1 MSTVVLINDIIP
13 YLCIYVATPTGIG
26 QSPGLLK
33 GKLPIIYRS
42 PVRSHIPI
50 VLFQAVGK
58 TVMPVAVAH
67 KIEVVSVR
75 GMLGCF
81 QGTLPRI
88 ANRARRQTGMRVRV
102 VGRWKTHVGVV
113 QRAAVRALQEFG
125 VNHARIGL
133 QGDVF

>member
-26 QSPGLLK
+26 
-33 GKLPIIYRS
+33 LPIIYRS
-42 PVRSHIPI
+42 PVRCHIPI

-81 QGTLPRI
+81 QGTLSGI
-88 ANRARRQTGMRVRV
+88 ANRARRQTSMGVGI
-102 VGRWKTHVGVV
+102 VGRWKAHVSVV

-125 VNHARIGL
+125 VNHARVGL

>member
-1 MSTVVLINDIIP
+1 M
-13 YLCIYVATPTGIG
+13 YLCSYSDRNRSA
-26 QSPGLLK
+26 PGLSK
-33 GKLPIIYRS
+33 GKLPVIYRS
-42 PVRSHIPI
+42 AVRGHVPI

-81 QGTLPRI
+81 QGTLTRI
-88 ANRARRQTGMRVRV
+88 TNRARRQTGMRVRV

-125 VNHARIGL
+125 INHARVGL
-133 QGDVF
+133 QGEVF

>member
-1 MSTVVLINDIIP
+1 M
-13 YLCIYVATPTGIG
+13 YLCVNSNRNRSVPWTP
-26 QSPGLLK
+26 Q

-58 TVMPVAVAH
+58 KEMPVAVAH
-67 KIEVVSVR
+67 KVEVVSVR
-75 GMLGCF
+75 GMLGCLK
-81 QGTLPRI
+81 GTLARI

-125 VNHARIGL
+125 VNHARVGL

>member
-1 MSTVVLINDIIP
+1 M
-13 YLCIYVATPTGIG
+13 YLCSYSDRNRSVPWTP
-26 QSPGLLK
+26 Q
-33 GKLPIIYRS
+33 GKVTDYLPLS
-42 PVRSHIPI
+42 CTQPHSDCA
-50 VLFQAVGK
+50 LQAVGK

-125 VNHARIGL
+125 VNHARVGL

>member
-1 MSTVVLINDIIP
+1 MSTVVLINDIIIP

-58 TVMPVAVAH
+58 TLMPVAVAH

-75 GMLGCF
+75 GMLACF
-81 QGTLPRI
+81 QGTIPRI
-88 ANRARRQTGMRVRV
+88 DNRATRHTGMRVRV
-102 VGRWKTHVGVV
+102 AGRCKTHVG
-113 QRAAVRALQEFG
+113 
-125 VNHARIGL
+125 
-133 QGDVF
+133 

>member
-58 TVMPVAVAH
+58 TVLPAAVAH
-67 KIEVVSVR
+67 KLAVASVR
-75 GMLGCF
+75 GMLSCF
-81 QGTLPRI
+81 QGTLTRI
-88 ANRARRQTGMRVRV
+88 TNRSRRPTGMRVRP
-102 VGRWKTHVGVV
+102 VGRRKTHAGVV
-113 QRAAVRALQEFG
+113 RPAAVAASPA
-125 VNHARIGL
+125 V
-133 QGDVF
+133 

>member
-13 YLCIYVATPTGIG
+13 YLCIYVA
-26 QSPGLLK
+26 SDRNRSVPGLLK

-81 QGTLPRI
+81 QGTLPGI

-102 VGRWKTHVGVV
+102 VGRWKTHDGVV
-113 QRAAVRALQEFG
+113 QRAAVRALQ
-125 VNHARIGL
+125 
-133 QGDVF
+133 